1 MLRQSLPP
9 DAPRQAS
16 APATDY
22 ASEVNPFIGT
32 DYTGNTYPGAQWPH
46 GLVQLSPDNG
56 LPGWDR
62 IAGYYYPDST
72 IAGFSHTHLSGTGA
86 GDLYDISFMP
96 VTDPV
101 RKADAPLGIHSRFS
115 HDSEEAR
122 AGYYKVTLDDYGI
135 DVELTATEHCGIQR
149 YTWPGD
155 SGKVILDL
163 AKAMN
168 WDATKLTGLEVID
181 SVTVAGFR
189 FSDGWARNQKVWF
202 ATRFSKPFE
211 SVEIDSVAGHVATF
225 GFATTPGE
233 QLTVVTAIS
242 GTDAEA
248 PLQTLPPEAP
258 HSDFDRYLAEA
269 TAKWNSMLGSI
280 EIDTADP
287 DERTVFYTA
296 LYHSLLAPVVFSDA
310 DGRYRGPDGEI
321 HRCEPGHKHYSTF
334 SLWDTYRA
342 AHPLY
347 TIIEPDAAADMAQSM
362 IDFSRQNGRLP
373 VWEHV
378 GLPRPI

>member
-1 MLRQSLPP
+1 M
-9 DAPRQAS
+9 
-16 APATDY
+16 
-22 ASEVNPFIGT
+22 
-32 DYTGNTYPGAQWPH
+32 
-46 GLVQLSPDNG
+46 
-56 LPGWDR
+56 
-62 IAGYYYPDST
+62 
-72 IAGFSHTHLSGTGA
+72 
-86 GDLYDISFMP
+86 
-96 VTDPV
+96 
-101 RKADAPLGIHSRFS
+101 
-115 HDSEEAR
+115 
-122 AGYYKVTLDDYGI
+122 
-135 DVELTATEHCGIQR
+135 
-149 YTWPGD
+149 
-155 SGKVILDL
+155 
-163 AKAMN
+163 
-168 WDATKLTGLEVID
+168 ID

-242 GTDAEA
+242 GTDAEGA
-248 PLQTLPPEAP
+248 AANLAAEAP

-321 HRCEPGHKHYSTF
+321 HRCEPGHKHSQHILT
-334 SLWDTYRA
+334 LG
-342 AHPLY
+342 HL
-347 TIIEPDAAADMAQSM
+347 
-362 IDFSRQNGRLP
+362 
-373 VWEHV
+373 
-378 GLPRPI
+378 